1 MKRDDVNPMDSEEFK
16 IYVKKIINALEDEGE
31 VFFDFIREAFEYFT
45 FSDTILEGK
54 EVSLNDFEI
63 LVKKVENVLGK
74 EDSIIFFRAVY
85 DALPKTTV
93 KYLGVIVSVFEAW
106 KNQ

>member
-1 MKRDDVNPMDSEEFK
+1 MKTDGVNPMGSEEFE
-16 IYVKKIINALEDEGE
+16 IHVKKIVHALEYEGKI
-31 VFFDFIREAFEYFT
+31 FFDFIREAFEYFT
-45 FSDTILEGK
+45 FSDTILEEK
-54 EVSLNDFEI
+54 QVSLGDFEI
-63 LVKKVENVLGK
+63 MVKRVENVLGK
-74 EDSIIFFRAVY
+74 EDSVRFFRTVY